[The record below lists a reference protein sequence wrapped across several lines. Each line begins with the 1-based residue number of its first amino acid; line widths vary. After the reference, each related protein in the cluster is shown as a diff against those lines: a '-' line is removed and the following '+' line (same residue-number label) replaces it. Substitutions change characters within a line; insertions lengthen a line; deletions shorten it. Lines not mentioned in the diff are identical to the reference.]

1 MAENFAERIAEDW
14 TEERSRGREAGCDCT
29 AIGEIAKWNLDEQ
42 RFRWKLRRRAF
53 DLDERMHAVVRVSSH
68 LARRDETR
76 DRINAGACTR
86 GVEKNFF
93 NRHYRS
99 VFLRR
104 DKLNRNR
111 EQ

>member
-76 DRINAGACTR
+76 DRISA
-86 GVEKNFF
+86 
-93 NRHYRS
+93 
-99 VFLRR
+99 
-104 DKLNRNR
+104 
-111 EQ
+111 